1 MFEFNFL
8 IIFRLNK
15 QNIKANNLIRKIEN
29 FFVNKENE
37 RKIHNRKQLL
47 KKQIFKQRYTQDCR
61 INVNV
66 VKRVNEKRYLINCIN
81 LQLKQKKIC

>member
-15 QNIKANNLIRKIEN
+15 QNIKTNNFTRKIEN
-29 FFVNKENE
+29 FFVNRKNE

-47 KKQIFKQRYTQDCR
+47 KNKYLNKNIRKIVELTLMLLNELTK
-61 INVNV
+61 NV
-66 VKRVNEKRYLINCIN
+66 I
-81 LQLKQKKIC
+81 